1 MSLTRPDENEKQF
14 FIKHFKELTNW
25 SPHLTLNETIK
36 LTQEKLNREKQKHPQ
51 ETKLKKWLHFVDT
64 TEFY

>member
-25 SPHLTLNETIK
+25 SPHLTLSETIK
-36 LTQEKLNREKQKHPQ
+36 LTQEKLNREKQNYPQ
-51 ETKLKKWLHFVDT
+51 QTKLNKWLHPDFIN
-64 TEFY
+64 